1 VGEIGEVGVRSPT
14 AMTGYWRDAAR
25 TAPVLANGWVHTG
38 DLGYLDDE
46 GYLHLAGRQKDAI
59 KTAGESVHAAEV
71 ENVLAGIPELVECA
85 VVGLPDPTWGEAVS
99 AIVIPR
105 PGAALTPAEIVA
117 RCRTQLAG
125 FKCPK
130 RVIFVE
136 ALPKTAN
143 DKVDRKALK
152 LIEESA
158 AAPRA

>member
-1 VGEIGEVGVRSPT
+1 MS
-14 AMTGYWRDAAR
+14 GYWRDPER

-59 KTAGESVHAAEV
+59 KTAGETVHASEV
-71 ENVLAGIPELVECA
+71 EDVLASIPELVEAA

-105 PGAALTPAEIVA
+105 PGAAVSEAEIIA
-117 RCRTQLAG
+117 RCHTQLAG

-130 RVIFVE
+130 RIIFAE
-136 ALPKTAN
+136 SIPKN
-143 DKVDRKALK
+143 PVGKVLK
-152 LIEESA
+152 RELVKRYGETEEVSS
-158 AAPRA
+158 